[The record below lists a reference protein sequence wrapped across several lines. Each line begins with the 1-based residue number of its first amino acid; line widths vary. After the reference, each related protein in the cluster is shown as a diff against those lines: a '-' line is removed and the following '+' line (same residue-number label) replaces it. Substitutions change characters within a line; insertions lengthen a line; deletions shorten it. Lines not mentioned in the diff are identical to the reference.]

1 MILIVFCE
9 ELYSQ
14 HAAHNTVSRN
24 TKQCTKLRNC
34 EQEQHGVPWKYR
46 DWERAPA
53 DICGTFCGL
62 PLSNVQ
68 LWVKIN
74 KDEHLTAHFIQSQG
88 QMQSGSIIF
97 ACIPVAEWLTG
108 KRRPSYI
115 KCDRQPP
122 AKDGHIKPDIMI
134 PRCGIL
140 SVTEPP
146 TRHSFLMVKHVKTL
160 CCFQQED
167 VFQK

>member
-97 ACIPVAEWLTG
+97 CL
-108 KRRPSYI
+108 
-115 KCDRQPP
+115 
-122 AKDGHIKPDIMI
+122 
-134 PRCGIL
+134 
-140 SVTEPP
+140 
-146 TRHSFLMVKHVKTL
+146 HSSS
-160 CCFQQED
+160 
-167 VFQK
+167 